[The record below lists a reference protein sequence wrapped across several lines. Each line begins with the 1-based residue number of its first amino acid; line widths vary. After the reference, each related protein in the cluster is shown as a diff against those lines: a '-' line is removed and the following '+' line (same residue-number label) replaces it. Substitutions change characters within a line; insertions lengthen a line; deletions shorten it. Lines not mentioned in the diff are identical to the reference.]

1 MELREQ
7 FAHLKRRQPRRHA
20 LHHLALERVHAVR
33 RPGQH
38 SELYHTA
45 GLVEFDQVDAID
57 AAARVGDVGLEL
69 ERPVM
74 PVGGEPLPMVG
85 ERRPKDLR
93 RACKQQQCLVTSH
106 PRCVVRRR
114 SEDALVVQV
123 WAEQRQPG
131 DTPLHGVI
139 DSYMPRS
146 EGGGR
151 SVRAALTAERTE
163 LSEAAGGEL
172 GALGDESE
180 AGGAGSP
187 SN

>member
-1 MELREQ
+1 MR
-7 FAHLKRRQPRRHA
+7 
-20 LHHLALERVHAVR
+20 
-33 RPGQH
+33 
-38 SELYHTA
+38 S
-45 GLVEFDQVDAID
+45 
-57 AAARVGDVGLEL
+57 
-69 ERPVM
+69 
-74 PVGGEPLPMVG
+74 
-85 ERRPKDLR
+85 
-93 RACKQQQCLVTSH
+93 TSG
-106 PRCVVRRR
+106 RR

-172 GALGDESE
+172 GASRYKTWGILW
-180 AGGAGSP
+180 
-187 SN
+187 